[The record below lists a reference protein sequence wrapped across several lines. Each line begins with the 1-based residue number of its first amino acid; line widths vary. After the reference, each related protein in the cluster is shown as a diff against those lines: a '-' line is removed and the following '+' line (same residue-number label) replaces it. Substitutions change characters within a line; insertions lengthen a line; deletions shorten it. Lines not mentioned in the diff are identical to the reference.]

1 MSIKK
6 QHAKYR
12 LSQKGVI
19 KMNDTM
25 AERLTNLREKIGLS
39 QSEVARRLD
48 VNRTT
53 INAYEQNEIKP
64 SLNKLIA
71 LADLYHTSTDYI
83 LGRTRQEGRQYIDAQ
98 NLTPEQIALLQE
110 FVRTIKQ

>member
-1 MSIKK
+1 
-6 QHAKYR
+6 
-12 LSQKGVI
+12 
-19 KMNDTM
+19 MNDTM

-83 LGRTRQEGRQYIDAQ
+83 LGRTRQEVQQYIDVQ

>member
-1 MSIKK
+1 MSINK
-6 QHAKYR
+6 QHIKYR
-12 LSQKGVI
+12 LNQKGAI
-19 KMNDTM
+19 IMNDTM

-83 LGRTRQEGRQYIDAQ
+83 LGRTRQEVQQYIDVQ

>member
-1 MSIKK
+1 
-6 QHAKYR
+6 
-12 LSQKGVI
+12 
-19 KMNDTM
+19 MNDTM

-39 QSEVARRLD
+39 QSEVARRLG

-71 LADLYHTSTDYI
+71 LADLYHTSADYI
-83 LGRTRQEGRQYIDAQ
+83 LGRTRQEGQQYIDVQ
-98 NLTPEQIALLQE
+98 NLTLEQVELLQA
-110 FVRTIKQ
+110 FLNTIK